1 MSMRIREFDGNS
13 DRKIG
18 CTRSGALQANSTRS
32 GALQADSARSGALQ
46 ADSARSGALQ
56 ADCKRSGSI
65 SCLPSEHSAVARA
78 ACQPDL
84 EKRQRSPFPE
94 DSFP

>member
-1 MSMRIREFDGNS
+1 MRIRESDGNS

-18 CTRSGALQANSTRS
+18 CTRSGALQA
-32 GALQADSARSGALQ
+32 
-46 ADSARSGALQ
+46 
-56 ADCKRSGSI
+56 DCKRSGSI
-65 SCLPSEHSAVARA
+65 SCLRSEHNTMARE
-78 ACQPDL
+78 ACQPGL